1 MTPKQ
6 TTIAICNL
14 KGGTAKTTTSILLAT
29 ALTRLGKTATVIDL
43 DPQGSATEWATTAT
57 EDNAPLPFDVIP
69 GNAQS
74 IRRQATTTD
83 FIVLDCPPL
92 NPHIIDAA
100 VAAADTIIVPVSPSG
115 IEVDRMWDAIQLA
128 GSTPVKVL
136 LTQVIPHTKSM
147 DSLIQALEEEKVP
160 VFDTVIPR
168 REKIRSYYCT
178 TPDELFG
185 YEKITATILQA
196 LGGNYGKS

>member
-14 KGGTAKTTTSILLAT
+14 KGRTAKTTTSILLAT

-83 FIVLDCPPL
+83 SIVLDCPSL

-100 VAAADTIIVPVSPSG
+100 VAAADMIVVPVSPSG
-115 IEVDRMWDAIQLA
+115 IEVDRMWDAVQLA
-128 GSTPVKVL
+128 GFTPVKVL
-136 LTQVIPHTKSM
+136 LTQVIPHTNSM
-147 DSLIQALEEEKVP
+147 DALLQALEEEKVP
-160 VFDTVIPR
+160 SFKTVIPR
-168 REKIRSYYCT
+168 REKIRSYYCA

-185 YEKITATILQA
+185 YEKIASAILDEQ
-196 LGGNYGKS
+196 GGN